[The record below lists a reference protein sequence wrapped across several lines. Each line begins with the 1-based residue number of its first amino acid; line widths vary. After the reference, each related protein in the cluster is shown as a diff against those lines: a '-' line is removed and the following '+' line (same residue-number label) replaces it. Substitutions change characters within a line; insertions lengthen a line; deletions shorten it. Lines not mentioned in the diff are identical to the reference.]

1 MVRKNPHKNA
11 RTAARAVPE
20 TGEGMRGERG
30 HLPYLLAQANAAV
43 RLALD
48 RAFADLNVTVPQFS
62 VLTMI
67 DAYPGVSG
75 AELARLTLLTPQT
88 INVIVKNLER
98 DGLIAK
104 TPDEVHG
111 RVLRIATTAKG
122 HQFRLKCRAR
132 ADRMEK
138 LLVDGLSDA
147 EQRTIRRWL
156 VIMTRS
162 LQEQRTAEEKG

>member
-1 MVRKNPHKNA
+1 MRKNEGTP
-11 RTAARAVPE
+11 RPVPA
-20 TGEGMRGERG
+20 TGEGMRGEKG

-48 RAFADLNVTVPQFS
+48 RAFADLNVTVPQFA

-75 AELARLTLLTPQT
+75 ADLARLTLLTPQT

-98 DGLIAK
+98 DGLIIK
-104 TPDEVHG
+104 TPDDVHG
-111 RVLRIATTAKG
+111 RVIRIETTARG
-122 HQFRLKCRAR
+122 RALRSKCRSR
-132 ADRMEK
+132 ADAFEK
-138 LLVDGLSDA
+138 TLAKDLSDA

-156 VIMTRS
+156 VRVTQSFHADERN
-162 LQEQRTAEEKG
+162 

>member
-1 MVRKNPHKNA
+1 MKRKTE
-11 RTAARAVPE
+11 RAAGAVPA

-30 HLPYLLAQANAAV
+30 HLPYLLAQANAAA

-48 RAFADLNVTVPQFS
+48 RAFAGLNVTVPQFS

-75 AELARLTLLTPQT
+75 ADLARLTLLTPQT
-88 INVIVKNLER
+88 INLIVKNLER
-98 DGLIAK
+98 DGLIVK

-111 RVLRIATTAKG
+111 RVIRLDTTARG
-122 HQFRLKCRAR
+122 RQLRSKCRAR
-132 ADRMEK
+132 ADGIEK
-138 LLVDGLSDA
+138 LLVENLSDP

-156 VIMTRS
+156 VDVTQS
-162 LQEQRTAEEKG
+162 LHADGAKD

>member
-1 MVRKNPHKNA
+1 MTRKSEHATRP
-11 RTAARAVPE
+11 VPT
-20 TGEGMRGERG
+20 TGEGMRGEKG
-30 HLPYLLAQANAAV
+30 HLPYLLAQANAAA

-88 INVIVKNLER
+88 INLIVKNLER
-98 DGLIAK
+98 DGLIVK

-111 RVLRIATTAKG
+111 RVIKLGTTVKGRQLRS
-122 HQFRLKCRAR
+122 KCRSR
-132 ADRMEK
+132 ADAIEGS
-138 LLVDGLSDA
+138 LADGLTDA

-156 VIMTRS
+156 VRVTQS
-162 LQEQRTAEEKG
+162 LHADAAKD

>member
-1 MVRKNPHKNA
+1 MRKSKQTTRP
-11 RTAARAVPE
+11 VPT
-20 TGEGMRGERG
+20 TGEGMRGEKG
-30 HLPYLLAQANAAV
+30 HLPYLLAQANAAA

-48 RAFADLNVTVPQFS
+48 RAFADLSVTVPQFS

-88 INVIVKNLER
+88 INLIVKNLER
-98 DGLIAK
+98 DGLIIK

-111 RVLRIATTAKG
+111 RVIKLETTAKG
-122 HQFRLKCRAR
+122 RQLRSKCRSR
-132 ADRMEK
+132 ADTIEESMA
-138 LLVDGLSDA
+138 DGLTDA

-156 VIMTRS
+156 VRVTQS
-162 LQEQRTAEEKG
+162 LHADGAKD